1 MASLLVADFFLVE
14 GDKVKATVQ
23 ALNSIDYSIPSNLSG
38 EAKV

>member
-14 GDKVKATVQ
+14 GDKVKANVQ